1 MPVRVGWSEGSGR
14 TVGCSKGAPRAPHEQ
29 RTAIG
34 CDDWTNGPEAC
45 CRVAPNGTK
54 VRGVWIGLNDGD
66 SWFAEQ
72 AVEEGANHATTQAL
86 VELVRLTK
94 ELIDSASARI

>member
-1 MPVRVGWSEGSGR
+1 VSRPS
-14 TVGCSKGAPRAPHEQ
+14 
-29 RTAIG
+29 
-34 CDDWTNGPEAC
+34 
-45 CRVAPNGTK
+45 
-54 VRGVWIGLNDGD
+54 GVWIGLNDGD

-94 ELIDSASARI
+94 ELIDSASARICVFQAIVDGVSG